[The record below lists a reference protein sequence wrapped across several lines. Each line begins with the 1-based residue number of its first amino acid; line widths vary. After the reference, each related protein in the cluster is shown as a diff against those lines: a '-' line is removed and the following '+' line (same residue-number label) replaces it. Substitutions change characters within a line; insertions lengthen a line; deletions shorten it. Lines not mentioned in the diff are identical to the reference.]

1 MLLSIILIEKDSLTN
16 MLDILA
22 GHHTIYSPLCVCVGG
37 GVHLIVL
44 NVHL

>member
-1 MLLSIILIEKDSLTN
+1 

-22 GHHTIYSPLCVCVGG
+22 GHHTIYSPLCVCGG

>member
-16 MLDILA
+16 MLDILVE
-22 GHHTIYSPLCVCVGG
+22 HHTIYTPLCVCG